1 MRTQPTLAVVL
12 WLSAMATVPAT
23 AYAQAENLTKVYE
36 MPNGEVT
43 YLDLNSVQVVGTS
56 KRYWEV
62 TKLPAPDQYRV
73 VLRRTYM
80 EVDCN
85 ARMRAQ
91 RAFVD
96 YDAQGAVVASDS
108 SLDRPVQWR
117 PIVPGSNG
125 ELVRLIVCSR

>member
-1 MRTQPTLAVVL
+1 MHVQPSLSAL
-12 WLSAMATVPAT
+12 WLSAMLTIPEVAQ
-23 AYAQAENLTKVYE
+23 AQAENLTKVYE
-36 MPNGEVT
+36 MSNGEET
-43 YLDLNSVQVVGTS
+43 YLDLNSIQIVGTS
-56 KRYWEV
+56 KRYWQV
-62 TKLPAPDQYRV
+62 TKLPEPDQYRV
-73 VLRRTYM
+73 VVRRTYM

-108 SLDRPVQWR
+108 LLDRPPQWR

-125 ELVRLIVCSR
+125 ELVRLIVCSH